1 MGINRLAAVGL
12 FVVGGLLLFSVGLF
26 FIGERRMLFGNTFE
40 VFAEF
45 AGIAGLQNGAIVRV
59 AGMDAGEV
67 ELIQVPAGPASRFR
81 VRMRIRND
89 LHPLIRED
97 SVASIQSDGLVGNK
111 FVQIEPGTEH
121 AAIVPD
127 GGTILSREPFDF
139 ADIMDQL
146 SATIQTVNET
156 ILDVRL
162 ELDEALNSISATAR
176 SAEVLLEDVGG
187 DARAIMTVGNRV
199 SKDLAGIV
207 AGVREGKGTIGQLLT
222 DDTLYQRAKN
232 IAAEAERAMA
242 TVRQATEEARAA
254 IADLR
259 GTDGPVQGLTGDL
272 QQTLSAARDAM
283 NDLADSTE
291 ALKRNFLL
299 RGFFNRRGYFDLDDL
314 TVQQYRNG
322 ALDTDDRRPLRVW
335 LRADVV
341 FEKDAKGVER
351 LSAGGRARL
360 DSAMAVF
367 VKYPKTSPFVIEGYA
382 GGLTAD
388 ERFLASQ
395 QRARLV
401 RDYLVSKFGL
411 DPTVVATMPM
421 GHEAESAPDGDTWN
435 GVALV
440 MFVPVPAL

>member
-1 MGINRLAAVGL
+1 M
-12 FVVGGLLLFSVGLF
+12 
-26 FIGERRMLFGNTFE
+26 
-40 VFAEF
+40 
-45 AGIAGLQNGAIVRV
+45 
-59 AGMDAGEV
+59 
-67 ELIQVPAGPASRFR
+67 
-81 VRMRIRND
+81 
-89 LHPLIRED
+89 
-97 SVASIQSDGLVGNK
+97 
-111 FVQIEPGTEH
+111 
-121 AAIVPD
+121 
-127 GGTILSREPFDF
+127 
-139 ADIMDQL
+139 
-146 SATIQTVNET
+146 
-156 ILDVRL
+156 
-162 ELDEALNSISATAR
+162 
-176 SAEVLLEDVGG
+176 
-187 DARAIMTVGNRV
+187 
-199 SKDLAGIV
+199 
-207 AGVREGKGTIGQLLT
+207 
-222 DDTLYQRAKN
+222 
-232 IAAEAERAMA
+232 
-242 TVRQATEEARAA
+242 
-254 IADLR
+254 
-259 GTDGPVQGLTGDL
+259 QGLTGDL

-341 FEKDAKGVER
+341 FDKVAKGVER